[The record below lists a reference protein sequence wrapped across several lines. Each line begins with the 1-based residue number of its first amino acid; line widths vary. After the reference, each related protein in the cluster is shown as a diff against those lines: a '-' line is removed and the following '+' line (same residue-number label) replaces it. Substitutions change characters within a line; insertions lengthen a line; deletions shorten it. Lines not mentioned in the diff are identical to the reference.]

1 MTEALATAT
10 ELLSAGWTFISG
22 NAVLFGCVAVG
33 LLGTA
38 VMRVKSFF

>member
-1 MTEALATAT
+1 MSDALATAT
-10 ELLSAGWTFISG
+10 QLLGAGWDFISG